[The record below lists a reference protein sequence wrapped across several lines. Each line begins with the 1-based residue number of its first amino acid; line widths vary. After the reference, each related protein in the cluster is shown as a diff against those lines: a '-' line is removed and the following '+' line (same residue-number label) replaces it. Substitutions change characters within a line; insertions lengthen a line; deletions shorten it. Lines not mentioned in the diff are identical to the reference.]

1 MGKKKL
7 KNFPLSLSHMA
18 GIKRVPTGYHEVVPP
33 QKKKKKKKKKKRHF
47 LKTQPTHLSYN
58 KFL

>member
-18 GIKRVPTGYHEVVPP
+18 GIKRVPTGYHEVVPSPPP
-33 QKKKKKKKKKKRHF
+33 QKKKKKKKKRKDI
-47 LKTQPTHLSYN
+47 S
-58 KFL
+58 